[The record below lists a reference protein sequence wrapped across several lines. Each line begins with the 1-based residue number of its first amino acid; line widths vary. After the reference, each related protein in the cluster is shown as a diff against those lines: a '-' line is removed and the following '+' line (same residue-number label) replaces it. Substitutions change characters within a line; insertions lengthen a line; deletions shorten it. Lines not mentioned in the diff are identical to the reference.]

1 MTHQHPEEKPLA
13 LTVKQTPAEKRQVK
27 LEIEIAYAELEREY
41 ASTRAEASREIALPG
56 FRKGKVPVAALEKRY
71 RDSFRAQAI
80 ENILPKAY
88 EQALK
93 ELDLKAYGRGM
104 AEKIGEWEEQKPLS
118 VTFLVTLQPTCELK
132 DFAGVAVKEPVI
144 EITEADI
151 DGEVKTYLRSK
162 MELVP
167 TEEAVGGA
175 HWVKVDLTYDDEALA
190 AQNLKGSPVMT
201 ERLGDRPQA
210 FGMEDV
216 RGMKAGETRKIEKS
230 YPEDF
235 PVKELAG
242 KKAGATLAVH
252 EVKLVKIPEISEE
265 LAKEFQFE
273 SVADMRAKLRAQVEQ
288 FAERHREREIRR
300 QALEALAA
308 RAKIEIPDAMTH
320 DVAHYFLEQHLRRMG
335 FGDKEIPHLLH
346 SPHES
351 IKKLHEDYMAQAVT
365 NLTEDLLM
373 EALRKLETVEVTD
386 EAMNAE
392 IEKRALDQKID
403 AKELR
408 KNMLKSGEFTE
419 LKKRLAD
426 RGLIERVIAK
436 GKKTPGEK
444 VPLSKLFS

>member
-1 MTHQHPEEKPLA
+1 MTPTSTEEKPLTLA
-13 LTVKQTPAEKRQVK
+13 VKQTPAEKRQVK
-27 LEIEIAYAELEREY
+27 LEIEIPYAELEREY
-41 ASTRAEASREIALPG
+41 LATRQEASREIALPG
-56 FRKGKVPVAALEKRY
+56 FRKGKVPLVALEKRY

-93 ELDLKAYGRGM
+93 EQDLKAYGRGM
-104 AEKIGEWEEQKPLS
+104 AEKIGEWEEGKPLLVS
-118 VTFLVTLQPTCELK
+118 FVVTLQPVCELA
-132 DFAGVAVKEPVI
+132 DYAGVAVKEPVI

-167 TEEAVGGA
+167 TEEAVGGQ
-175 HWVKVDLTYDDEALA
+175 HWIKVDLTYDDEALA
-190 AQNLKGSPVMT
+190 PQNLKASPVMT
-201 ERLGDRPQA
+201 ERLADRPQA
-210 FGMEDV
+210 FDLADV
-216 RGMKAGETRKIEKS
+216 RGLKAGETRKIDKT
-230 YPEDF
+230 YPDDF

-242 KKAGATLAVH
+242 KKASATIAVN
-252 EVKLVKIPEISEE
+252 EVKLVKIPDLTEE

-288 FAERHREREIRR
+288 FGERHREREIRR
-300 QALEALAA
+300 QALEALGK
-308 RAKIEIPDAMTH
+308 RAKIEIPDAMVH

-335 FGDKEIPHLLH
+335 FGDKEIPQLLH
-346 SPHES
+346 SSHES

-373 EALRKLETVEVTD
+373 ESLRKLETVEVTD

-392 IEKRALDQKID
+392 IEKRAAAQKVD

-426 RGLIERVIAK
+426 QGLIERVVAK
-436 GKKTPGEK
+436 GKKTQGEK